1 MVDSEASLQDS
12 SSSSRVKLMLLA
24 LYVGPELWMPL
35 ASVLGAI
42 AGVVMIFWR
51 YLVALARRTYQV
63 IARRE

>member
-1 MVDSEASLQDS
+1 
-12 SSSSRVKLMLLA
+12 MLLA

-51 YLVALARRTYQV
+51 YLVGLARRTYDV